1 MGLMDRLRRL
11 ASTRDE
17 RGRVTSDRFRYAVR
31 KRVRRIVGGV
41 NGPVLDA
48 GGGDGLLF
56 DPRRST
62 GTKRITVLDLDTEA
76 LVRGREAY
84 NGSGLFVCG
93 DITRMPF
100 RDGVFDFAVCVG
112 TFYNFPS
119 RYLVA
124 SGIGELA
131 RVTAPGGTVVTD
143 FRNLDNPVVAT
154 AYRHARAYDPSLADL
169 PLRAYRPDDAV
180 GIAENAGLK
189 VREIVWMGP
198 PFRRLAFGFIIV
210 SVRV

>member
-1 MGLMDRLRRL
+1 MGLMDGLRRL

-31 KRVRRIVGGV
+31 KRVRRIAGGV
-41 NGPVLDA
+41 DGPVLDA

-56 DPRRST
+56 DPRVSAAAERV
-62 GTKRITVLDLDTEA
+62 TVLDLDTEA
-76 LVRGREAY
+76 LVRGRGAY
-84 NGSGLFVCG
+84 GGTGRFVCG

-100 RDGVFDFAVCVG
+100 RDGVFNFAVCVG

-131 RVTAPGGTVVTD
+131 RVTARGGTVATE
-143 FRNLDNPVVAT
+143 FRNLDNPVVAA

-169 PLRAYRPDDAV
+169 PLRAYRPVDA
-180 GIAENAGLK
+180 IAMAESAGLK
-189 VREIVWMGP
+189 VREIAWMGP